1 MIGNNQGNEL
11 TSSSRNLRIAVQ
23 SASNLED
30 RLAVILDHQ
39 FELIDLVKDC
49 PSCSK
54 KFRDNHKNKESSLL
68 TAVGSSQQQTGQEM
82 TSLDVTEDQ
91 KNI

>member
-23 SASNLED
+23 GTFLEE
-30 RLAVILDHQ
+30 RLDTILDHQ
-39 FELIDLVKDC
+39 FELIGLVKDC
-49 PSCSK
+49 PSCSR
-54 KFRDNHKNKESSLL
+54 KFRDNHKNKKSSLL
-68 TAVGSSQQQTGQEM
+68 TACNSQQTGQEM

-91 KNI
+91 EII